1 MHNEHAVFFYHLQV
15 SKTIMLGALL
25 LQLLEI
31 NSHFHP
37 EYQRITRI
45 SPQRR
50 DEFASPLI
58 FCYPIRSNIFAS
70 KSRHVKGI
78 IKKKGQRDLTGEDG
92 SLADARRADDED
104 TRPRL
109 QGSGSALHRLDEPNP
124 VPPKHQSSSRV
135 ATATRERERERGGR
149 RRSRRR

>member
-78 IKKKGQRDLTGEDG
+78 IKKRAARSHGRGWFSCRRQ
-92 SLADARRADDED
+92 ARRRRG
-104 TRPRL
+104 RPAAPPRIRL
-109 QGSGSALHRLDEPNP
+109 RSPSPRWTKPCTPKTP
-124 VPPKHQSSSRV
+124 VFLASRDGNEG
-135 ATATRERERERGGR
+135 ERERERR
-149 RRSRRR
+149 KKTE